1 MRSPQPPGVR
11 IHVGPLDVPGSR
23 GARTAAIVWAL
34 AVGVAACARAPAAK
48 SPIVLISIDTLRADH
63 LPAYGY
69 RGLETPA
76 VDALARDSIRFE
88 NAYSHVP
95 LTLPSHAVLLTG
107 LLPFE
112 NGVRDNMGFRLAP
125 DHPTLATRLRAAGYA
140 TGAAVSSYV
149 LRADRGLNAGF
160 DHYDDQMADNPT
172 RERSGVES
180 AEALARWAATVRD
193 RPIFLFL
200 HIYEPHAP
208 YAPPEPFRSRYQDRP
223 YDGEIAA
230 ADAGVGR
237 LLDFLKRAGLYD
249 RALILLSSDHGEGLG
264 DHGEDE
270 HGVFLYREAL
280 RVPLFLKRPG
290 STDAGRV
297 VSTPVGL
304 VDITPTVLSLLPGTR
319 ADELSGTS
327 LFKSLQAKDVPARR
341 IYGETFY
348 PRLNLGWSDLAS
360 LTDNRYQY
368 IEAPRPELYDIVADP
383 VERNNLASGTPPPLR
398 SMRASLAALHRPF
411 VRPEASTPEELKRL
425 ASLGYIR
432 VSSPVPDSRTLPD
445 PKDNVETLRD
455 FHKLLDLYYA
465 ERDEEAIALARR
477 VVARD
482 PRIFSAWTA
491 LAGSL
496 ERSGKGLQAVRALR
510 EGISQSSAETP
521 AEQLSQVYDDLARL
535 LKQAGDS
542 RGREEALRDAVA
554 HDVAS
559 EAAKRDLARIYLE
572 SGRAGD
578 AVGLL
583 RSAPM
588 QEAESLEVLG
598 VALAAAGK
606 NDEAKETLLRAWAVA
621 PSDARIALNLG
632 ILALHRSDLQE
643 ARDWFS
649 KSIQLKPDNP
659 TALAHLGLAQAALGD
674 EAAAAK
680 LWTRAVELDPRQYD
694 ALYNLAVL
702 ESKNGLRQQAWAHL
716 ERFVASAPR
725 DRYSKELGEARRL
738 LRNRGKL

>member
-1 MRSPQPPGVR
+1 VRLPRSRSLRAGPGAASE
-11 IHVGPLDVPGSR
+11 SR
-23 GARTAAIVWAL
+23 GTGKSAAILWAL
-34 AVGVAACARAPAAK
+34 AVSVAACARAP
-48 SPIVLISIDTLRADH
+48 SPRPTIVLISVDTLRADH

-69 RGLETPA
+69 RRLETPA
-76 VDALARDSIRFE
+76 IDALARDSVRFD

-112 NGVRDNMGFRLAP
+112 NGVRDNAGFRLAP
-125 DHPTLATRLRAAGYA
+125 GHVTLAARLRAAGYA

-160 DHYDDQMADNPT
+160 DRYDDEMPDNPT

-180 AEALARWAATVRD
+180 ADALARWAATVRD
-193 RPIFLFL
+193 KPLFLFL

-208 YAPPEPFRSRYQDRP
+208 YTPPEPFRRRYRDRP

-237 LLDFLKRAGLYD
+237 LLDFLKRTGLYD
-249 RALILLSSDHGEGLG
+249 RALILLLSDHGEGLG

-290 STDAGRV
+290 SADAGRI
-297 VSTPVGL
+297 VSMPVGL
-304 VDITPTVLSLLPGTR
+304 ADVAPTVLSLLSETR
-319 ADELSGTS
+319 AEKLSGIS
-327 LFKSLQAKDVPARR
+327 LFESLQAKKVPARR

-360 LTDNRYQY
+360 LTDDRYQY
-368 IEAPRPELYDIVADP
+368 IEAPRPELYDLAADP
-383 VERNNLASGTPPPLR
+383 VERNDLASGTPAPFR
-398 SMRASLAALHRPF
+398 AMRAALAALQRPF
-411 VRPEASTPEELKRL
+411 VGPEASTTEEIKRL
-425 ASLGYIR
+425 ASLGYIH
-432 VSSPVPDSRTLPD
+432 VSPPVPAGRALPD
-445 PKDNVETLRD
+445 PKDRVETLRD
-455 FHKLLDLYYA
+455 FHRLLDLYYA
-465 ERDEEAIALARR
+465 GKDEEAIALARR

-496 ERSGKGLQAVRALR
+496 ERAGKGLEAVRALR
-510 EGISQSSAETP
+510 EGISQSSAETAP
-521 AEQLSQVYDDLARL
+521 EQLSQAYDDLARL
-535 LKQAGDS
+535 LKQAGD
-542 RGREEALRDAVA
+542 RRAQEQALRDAVA
-554 HDVAS
+554 RGVAS
-559 EAAKRDLARIYLE
+559 EVARRDLARIYLE

-578 AVGLL
+578 AIGLL
-583 RSAPM
+583 RSAPV

-606 NDEAKETLLRAWAVA
+606 NDEAKETLLRAWAAA

-632 ILALHRSDLQE
+632 VLALHRSDFRD

-649 KSIQLKPDNP
+649 KSIQLKPGDP
-659 TALAHLGLAQAALGD
+659 TVLANLGLAQAALGD
-674 EAAAAK
+674 EASAAESWGKA
-680 LWTRAVELDPRQYD
+680 LELDPRQSD
-694 ALYNLAVL
+694 ALYNLALL
-702 ESKNGLRQQAWAHL
+702 ELKKGSTQQGRVRL
-716 ERFVASAPR
+716 EHFVASAPR
-725 DRYSKELGEARRL
+725 NRYAKELGEARRL
-738 LRNRGKL
+738 LQKLGRP

>member
-1 MRSPQPPGVR
+1 MRP
-11 IHVGPLDVPGSR
+11 PGSR
-23 GARTAAIVWAL
+23 SLRVGRGDASESRGTWRFPAIL
-34 AVGVAACARAPAAK
+34 CAVAVSAACARPPAAK
-48 SPIVLISIDTLRADH
+48 PPIVLISVDTLRADH

-69 RGLETPA
+69 RRLETPA
-76 VDALARDSIRFE
+76 IDALARDSVRFD

-112 NGVRDNMGFRLAP
+112 NGVRDNAGFRLAP
-125 DHPTLATRLRAAGYA
+125 GRLTLAARLRTAGYA

-160 DHYDDQMADNPT
+160 DYYDDRMPDVPT
-172 RERSGVES
+172 RERSGAES
-180 AEALARWAATVRD
+180 ADALARWAATIRD
-193 RPIFLFL
+193 RPLFLFL

-208 YAPPEPFRSRYQDRP
+208 YVPPQPFRSRYPDRP

-237 LLDFLKRAGLYD
+237 LLDFLKRAGLYE
-249 RALILLSSDHGEGLG
+249 RALILFLSDHGEGLG
-264 DHGEDE
+264 DHGEEE

-290 STDAGRV
+290 SADAGRV

-304 VDITPTVLSLLPGTR
+304 ADVVPTILSLLSETR
-319 ADELSGTS
+319 ADGLSGIS
-327 LFKSLQAKDVPARR
+327 LVQSPGAEKGPARR
-341 IYGETFY
+341 IYAETLY

-360 LTDNRYQY
+360 LMDDRYQY
-368 IEAPRPELYDIVADP
+368 IEAPRPELYDLVADP
-383 VERNNLASGTPPPLR
+383 AERNNLASGTPPPLR

-411 VRPEASTPEELKRL
+411 VGPEASTPEELKRL

-455 FHKLLDLYYA
+455 FHRLLDLYYA
-465 ERDEEAIALARR
+465 EKDEAAIALARR
-477 VVARD
+477 IVARD

-496 ERSGKGLQAVRALR
+496 ERTGKRLEAIRALR
-510 EGISQSSAETP
+510 DGISQSSAETP
-521 AEQLSQVYDDLARL
+521 PEQLSQAYDDLARL

-542 RGREEALRDAVA
+542 RGQEQAVRDAVA
-554 HDVAS
+554 RGVVS
-559 EAAKRDLARIYLE
+559 EAARRDLARVDVQ
-572 SGRAGD
+572 SGRAEE
-578 AVGLL
+578 AISLL
-583 RSAPM
+583 RSAPI
-588 QEAESLEVLG
+588 QEAESMEVLG

-606 NDEAKETLLRAWAVA
+606 NDEARETLLRAWAA
-621 PSDARIALNLG
+621 ARSDPRIALNLG
-632 ILALHRSDLQE
+632 ILALHRSDFRD

-649 KSIQLKPDNP
+649 KSIQLKPGDP
-659 TALAHLGLAQAALGD
+659 SALADLGLAQAGLGD
-674 EAAAAK
+674 ETSAAESWGKA
-680 LWTRAVELDPRQYD
+680 LELDPRQCD
-694 ALYNLAVL
+694 ALYNLGLL
-702 ESKNGLRQQAWAHL
+702 ELKKGSTQQGRIRL
-716 ERFVASAPR
+716 ERFVDLAPR
-725 DRYSKELGEARRL
+725 NRYAKELGEARRL
-738 LRNRGKL
+738 LQKLGRP

>member
-1 MRSPQPPGVR
+1 V
-11 IHVGPLDVPGSR
+11 
-23 GARTAAIVWAL
+23 
-34 AVGVAACARAPAAK
+34 VAASCARAPAARP
-48 SPIVLISIDTLRADH
+48 PIVLISVDTLRADH

-76 VDALARDSIRFE
+76 IDALARDSIRFE

-112 NGVRDNMGFRLAP
+112 NGVRDNLGFRLASG
-125 DHPTLATRLRAAGYA
+125 HATLATRLRAAGYA

-160 DHYDDQMADNPT
+160 DYYDDQMPDVPT

-180 AEALARWAATVRD
+180 ADALARWAATVRD
-193 RPIFLFL
+193 KPLFLFL

-208 YAPPEPFRSRYQDRP
+208 YTPPEPFRRRYPDRP

-230 ADAGVGR
+230 ADAGVER
-237 LLDFLKRAGLYD
+237 LLDFLKRAGLYQ
-249 RALILLSSDHGEGLG
+249 RALILLLSDHGEGLG

-280 RVPLFLKRPG
+280 RVPLLLKRPA
-290 STDAGRV
+290 SADAGRV

-304 VDITPTVLSLLPGTR
+304 FDVVPTVLSLTLGTS
-319 ADELSGTS
+319 APELSGIS
-327 LFKSLQAKDVPARR
+327 LFQTLQAGKGSSRR
-341 IYGETFY
+341 PSIYGETLY

-360 LTDNRYQY
+360 LVDDRHQY
-368 IEAPRPELYDIVADP
+368 IEAPRPELYDLAADP
-383 VERNNLASGTPPPLR
+383 AERNNLAPGAPASFR
-398 SMRASLAALHRPF
+398 AMRAALAALPRPF
-411 VRPEASTPEELKRL
+411 VGPEASTPEELKRL
-425 ASLGYIR
+425 ASLGYIH
-432 VSSPVPDSRTLPD
+432 VSSPVPAGQALPD
-445 PKDNVETLRD
+445 PKDRVETLRD
-455 FHKLLDLYYA
+455 FHRLLNLFYA
-465 ERDEEAIALARR
+465 GKDEEVIGLARR
-477 VVARD
+477 IVAHD

-496 ERSGKGLQAVRALR
+496 ERAGKGLEAIRALR
-510 EGISQSSAETP
+510 EGISQSSAETA
-521 AEQLSQVYDDLARL
+521 AEQLSQAYDDLARL
-535 LKQAGDS
+535 LKEGGD
-542 RGREEALRDAVA
+542 RRAEEQALRDAVA
-554 HDVAS
+554 RGVAS
-559 EAAKRDLARIYLE
+559 EGAKRDLARIYLE

-578 AVGLL
+578 AIGLL
-583 RSAPM
+583 RAAPM

-606 NDEAKETLLRAWAVA
+606 NDEARETLLRAWAAA
-621 PSDARIALNLG
+621 PGDARIALNLG
-632 ILALHRSDLQE
+632 ILALHRSDPRE
-643 ARDWFS
+643 ARDWLS

-659 TALAHLGLAQAALGD
+659 ATLADLGLAQAALGD
-674 EAAAAK
+674 GTAAAES
-680 LWTRAVELDPRQYD
+680 WTKAVELDPRQYA

-702 ESKNGLRQQAWAHL
+702 ELKEGRTRQAKMRL

-725 DRYSKELGEARRL
+725 DRFSKELEEARRL
-738 LRNRGKL
+738 LRNRGRP

>member
-1 MRSPQPPGVR
+1 
-11 IHVGPLDVPGSR
+11 
-23 GARTAAIVWAL
+23 
-34 AVGVAACARAPAAK
+34 VGVAACARAPAAK
-48 SPIVLISIDTLRADH
+48 PPIVLICVDTLRADH

-69 RGLETPA
+69 RGLATPA
-76 VDALARDSIRFE
+76 IDALARDSVRFD

-112 NGVRDNMGFRLAP
+112 NGVRDNAGFRLAP
-125 DHPTLATRLRAAGYA
+125 GHVTLATRLRAAGYA

-149 LRADRGLNAGF
+149 LRSDRGLNAGF
-160 DHYDDQMADNPT
+160 DYYDDQMPDVPT

-180 AEALARWAATVRD
+180 ADALARWAASVRV
-193 RPIFLFL
+193 RPLFLFL

-208 YAPPEPFRSRYQDRP
+208 YTPPEPFRSRYPDRP

-237 LLDFLKRAGLYD
+237 LLDFLKRAGLYE
-249 RALILLSSDHGEGLG
+249 RALILFLSDHGEGLG
-264 DHGEDE
+264 DHGEEE

-290 STDAGRV
+290 SHDAGRV
-297 VSTPVGL
+297 VSMPVGL
-304 VDITPTVLSLLPGTR
+304 ADVVPTILSILSEPR
-319 ADELSGTS
+319 ADELSGIS
-327 LFKSLQAKDVPARR
+327 LVQSPGAEKGPARR
-341 IYGETFY
+341 IYAETLY

-360 LTDNRYQY
+360 LTDDRYQY
-368 IEAPRPELYDIVADP
+368 IEAPRPELYDFVADP
-383 VERNNLASGTPPPLR
+383 MERNDLASGTPPPLR

-411 VRPEASTPEELKRL
+411 VGPEASTPEELKRL

-455 FHKLLDLYYA
+455 FHRLLDLYYA

-496 ERSGKGLQAVRALR
+496 ERTGKGPQAVRALR
-510 EGISQSSAETP
+510 EGISQSSVETP
-521 AEQLSQVYDDLARL
+521 PEQLSQAYDDLARL
-535 LKQAGDS
+535 LKQTGDS
-542 RGREEALRDAVA
+542 RGREQALRDAVA
-554 HDVAS
+554 RGVIS
-559 EAAKRDLARIYLE
+559 EAARRDLARLYLE
-572 SGRAGD
+572 SGRARD
-578 AVGLL
+578 AIGLL
-583 RSAPM
+583 GSAPV

-606 NDEAKETLLRAWAVA
+606 NDEARETLVRASAAA
-621 PSDARIALNLG
+621 PGNARIALNLG
-632 ILALHRSDLQE
+632 ILALHRSDFRD
-643 ARDWFS
+643 ARNWFS
-649 KSIQLKPDNP
+649 KSIQLKPGNP
-659 TALAHLGLAQAALGD
+659 TALADLGLAQAALGD
-674 EAAAAK
+674 ETSAAESWGKA
-680 LWTRAVELDPRQYD
+680 LELDPRQCD
-694 ALYNLAVL
+694 ALYNLALL
-702 ESKNGLRQQAWAHL
+702 ELKKGDTQQGRVRL
-716 ERFVASAPR
+716 EHFVASAPR
-725 DRYSKELGEARRL
+725 NRYAKELGEARRL
-738 LRNRGKL
+738 LQKLGRR